1 MAESRNSHE
10 LTTKYN
16 DDEIEVAGIL
26 TELAHLIMQ
35 RNVDSGARFAWGS
48 KKKRSAAN
56 QKNQPSPASAVVP
69 PPPEPSSSPESERRP
84 SKADATSSPATPLSF
99 SPSESDEKRKHPPAK
114 RKLHK
119 KKEDWYEVLK
129 ELTDRREQL
138 KKEVETVSRYYD
150 KLKALNLELKARKEE
165 LINTG
170 LKKETP
176 SSRIGQSLNQVTEL
190 ASSSSKEVHHTPF
203 ITDRTVRAMGISKDL
218 QIPSSLSSSEFSRSN
233 NSKNNGSP
241 QGLPDLNVFPEESSL
256 GLECFQPLDLAMA
269 NKNLSRVMASEARR
283 RRIQIYRGK
292 TSSIAANKQRYP
304 C

>member
-1 MAESRNSHE
+1 M
-10 LTTKYN
+10 
-16 DDEIEVAGIL
+16 
-26 TELAHLIMQ
+26 
-35 RNVDSGARFAWGS
+35 
-48 KKKRSAAN
+48 
-56 QKNQPSPASAVVP
+56 
-69 PPPEPSSSPESERRP
+69 
-84 SKADATSSPATPLSF
+84 
-99 SPSESDEKRKHPPAK
+99 
-114 RKLHK
+114 
-119 KKEDWYEVLK
+119 
-129 ELTDRREQL
+129 

-150 KLKALNLELKARKEE
+150 KLKAFNLELKARKEE
-165 LINTG
+165 LINMG

-256 GLECFQPLDLAMA
+256 GVECFQPLDLAMA

>member
-10 LTTKYN
+10 LTTKHT

-26 TELAHLIMQ
+26 TELSHQIMQ
-35 RNVDSGARFAWGS
+35 RNVDSVARFAWGS

-69 PPPEPSSSPESERRP
+69 PPPEPSSSPESERCP
-84 SKADATSSPATPLSF
+84 SKADAASSPATPLSF
-99 SPSESDEKRKHPPAK
+99 SPSESDEKRKPPPAK

-119 KKEDWYEVLK
+119 KKEDWNEVLK

-150 KLKALNLELKARKEE
+150 KLKAFNLELKARKEE

-176 SSRIGQSLNQVTEL
+176 NSRIGQSLHQVTEL
-190 ASSSSKEVHHTPF
+190 ASSSSQEVHHAP
-203 ITDRTVRAMGISKDL
+203 ITTDQTVRAMGMRKE
-218 QIPSSLSSSEFSRSN
+218 IPSSLSSSSGFSGSN

-241 QGLPDLNVFPEESSL
+241 LGLPDLNVSPEESSL
-256 GLECFQPLDLAMA
+256 GVECFQPLDLAMA

>member
-26 TELAHLIMQ
+26 TELAHLVMQ

-69 PPPEPSSSPESERRP
+69 PPPEPPSSPESERRP

-150 KLKALNLELKARKEE
+150 KLKAFNLELKARKEE
-165 LINTG
+165 LINMG

-256 GLECFQPLDLAMA
+256 GVECFQPLDLAMA